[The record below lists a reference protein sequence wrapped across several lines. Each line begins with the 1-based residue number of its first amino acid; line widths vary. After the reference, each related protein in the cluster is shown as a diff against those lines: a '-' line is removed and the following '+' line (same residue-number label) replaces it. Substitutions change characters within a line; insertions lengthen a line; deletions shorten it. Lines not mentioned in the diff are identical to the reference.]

1 MYCVLGGSQVP
12 GLCSLILW
20 FKFNDRFTTALAI
33 TLAMV
38 AQLLAAVGTCLLIR
52 DGNNVR
58 TLVETLH
65 NADLLDLEQNRVH
78 ALVDTIKTCVIYLRA
93 SPLSVPC

>member
-1 MYCVLGGSQVP
+1 M
-12 GLCSLILW
+12 ILW